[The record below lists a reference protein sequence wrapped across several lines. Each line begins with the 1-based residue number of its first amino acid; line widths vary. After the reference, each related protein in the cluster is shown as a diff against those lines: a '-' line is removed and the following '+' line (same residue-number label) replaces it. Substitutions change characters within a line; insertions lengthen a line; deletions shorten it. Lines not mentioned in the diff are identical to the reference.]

1 MPDGD
6 ENTPFRLGAWL
17 VQPSLNRLSDGDLV
31 VTLEP
36 RVMGVLVCLASRAGR
51 TVSAD
56 DLLDKIWQ
64 GRAHGGN
71 TVYQAVADL
80 RKALRDDANRP
91 RYIET
96 IPKKGYRLICPVV
109 PVAKDEELQASSR
122 ARFGRRSVA
131 VIAGIAFLAVA
142 IVLTVQLELRDPP
155 LHTDDGLDNRSV
167 AVLPFAN
174 MSGDPGNDYFS
185 DGLSEE
191 ILTLLA
197 NIPSLKVIGRTSS
210 FAFKGQNEDLRV
222 IGQTLGVE
230 TVLEGSV
237 RMSGDRVRI
246 TAQLIDVSDGTH
258 IWSETYDRTM
268 TDIFSVQDNVAAAI
282 IDALQIHVSA
292 NPTRGRPTENT
303 EAYALFLKARESLHF
318 LHSSDDQKPIE
329 LLLKAIE
336 IDANFAEAYELLAAA
351 YYSIGGVNIKA
362 AEGQKLMGEAAAKAL
377 VIDPDLIFARALYEM
392 GNIENWSY
400 AREIEALERAAR
412 AQPGNP
418 DLLNE
423 LAWDLMYSGYVREA
437 LSIAERRVEL
447 DPISNAANYRLF
459 DALFAVGRTSEAE
472 ATLELQGQL
481 GDDFAMQLLGI
492 VNLVAMRDETA
503 IRYLESY
510 NRTFDPS
517 DVTWVREWVIGA
529 RDPATGQAFLDRH
542 IPQVVASWSV
552 PEEDAWFEWRWQ
564 LRMSEWYLYFGYL
577 DRYFELIL
585 ATDLTASTWNDAE
598 NLIRNGT
605 TYRRLGFT
613 AHPKYLEVAE
623 ATGIMDVWEQRGPP
637 DFCEKVDG
645 QWVCE

>member
-1 MPDGD
+1 MASVWAELKRRNVVRVAIAYLIVSWLILQFTDILIPLLTLPGWIGRLVFLILIVGFPLALFFAWAFELTPDG
-6 ENTPFRLGAWL
+6 
-17 VQPSLNRLSDGDLV
+17 
-31 VTLEP
+31 
-36 RVMGVLVCLASRAGR
+36 
-51 TVSAD
+51 
-56 DLLDKIWQ
+56 I
-64 GRAHGGN
+64 
-71 TVYQAVADL
+71 
-80 RKALRDDANRP
+80 
-91 RYIET
+91 
-96 IPKKGYRLICPVV
+96 KKE
-109 PVAKDEELQASSR
+109 KDVD
-122 ARFGRRSVA
+122 RSVSVTHVTGRKLDFIIIGIL
-131 VIAGIAFLAVA
+131 VIALAFFAVDKYA
-142 IVLTVQLELRDPP
+142 LNSDRLPATDVAREIVATAAKQ
-155 LHTDDGLDNRSV
+155 SI
-167 AVLPFAN
+167 AVLPFVN
-174 MSGDPGNDYFS
+174 MSSDSEQEYFS

-191 ILTLLA
+191 ILNLLA
-197 NIPSLKVIGRTSS
+197 KIPELKVIARTSS
-210 FAFKGQNEDLRV
+210 FAFKGQTGDIRG
-222 IGQTLGVE
+222 IGQQLGVK

-237 RMSGDRVRI
+237 RKSGERVRI
-246 TAQLIDVSDGTH
+246 TAQLIDVSDGAH
-258 IWSETYDRTM
+258 IWSQTYDRTI
-268 TDIFSVQDNVAAAI
+268 TDIFAVQDDVAAAI